1 MPLHRKKH
9 KNLIMESYITLSY
22 LNDFI
27 FCPRS
32 IYFHQLYSIY
42 NEQNYKQKSQIAGT
56 EAHVTIDNKTYS
68 SKSSILQGTEVYCDK
83 YNIVGK
89 IDVFDISTGRLTERK
104 KSIKAIYD
112 GYLFQV
118 YAQFFALTEMGYN
131 VKEIII
137 HDISQNKNFPIQL
150 PTENEIMFQKFELLI
165 IQIQNYQL
173 NGTFY
178 QILEKCTN
186 CIYSPLCDKSLC

>member
-1 MPLHRKKH
+1 MLKRI
-9 KNLIMESYITLSY
+9 NFIVMESYITLSY

-42 NEQNYKQKSQIAGT
+42 NEQNYKQKPQIAGT
-56 EAHVTIDNKTYS
+56 EAHVSIDNNTYS

-104 KSIKAIYD
+104 KSVKSIYD
-112 GYLFQV
+112 GYIFQV
-118 YAQFFALTEMGYN
+118 YAQYFALTEMGYN

-137 HDISQNKNFPIQL
+137 HDITHNKNFQVQL
-150 PTENEIMFQKFELLI
+150 PTENDFMFQKFESLI

-173 NGTFY
+173 NGTFCP
-178 QILEKCTN
+178 ILEKCSN

>member
-1 MPLHRKKH
+1 
-9 KNLIMESYITLSY
+9 MESYITLSY

-42 NEQNYKQKSQIAGT
+42 NEQNYKQKPQIAGT
-56 EAHVTIDNKTYS
+56 EAHVSIDNNTYS

-104 KSIKAIYD
+104 KSIKLIYD
-112 GYLFQV
+112 GYIFQV
-118 YAQFFALTEMGYN
+118 YAQYFALTEMGYN

-137 HDISQNKNFPIQL
+137 HDISHNKNFKVLLPI
-150 PTENEIMFQKFELLI
+150 ENDIMFQKFESLI

-178 QILEKCTN
+178 PNLEKCSN

>member
-1 MPLHRKKH
+1 
-9 KNLIMESYITLSY
+9 MESYITLSY